1 MDKKDNG
8 NSGNAGHQHGVN
20 INVNLDS
27 TPILYT
33 DNVFISVN
41 ESGIVLDFTQQLAS
55 TNQARIVSRIG
66 MSRDHA
72 KKFAE
77 QFEAMLKV
85 AEGKAQSAE
94 KKIKT
99 N

>member
-1 MDKKDNG
+1 MDKKDDNG
-8 NSGNAGHQHGVN
+8 GNNKPGFN
-20 INVNLDS
+20 INVNLET

-41 ESGIVLDFTQQLAS
+41 DNGIVLDFSQQLAS

-66 MSRDHA
+66 MSREHA
-72 KKFAE
+72 KKFAD

-85 AEGKAQSAE
+85 AEGQAQSAE
-94 KKIKT
+94 KKVKA

>member
-1 MDKKDNG
+1 MDAKNKNNG
-8 NSGNAGHQHGVN
+8 TNVN
-20 INVNLDS
+20 INLDT

-33 DNVFISVN
+33 DNILITVN
-41 ESGIVLDFTQQLAS
+41 PSGIVLDFSQQIAS
-55 TNQARIVSRIG
+55 TNQARIVARIG
-66 MSRDHA
+66 MSKEHA

-85 AEGKAQSAE
+85 AEGQAQSAE
-94 KKIKT
+94 KKNKT

>member
-1 MDKKDNG
+1 MDEENKEGLGRMDI
-8 NSGNAGHQHGVN
+8 N
-20 INVNLDS
+20 INLDL

-41 ESGIVLDFTQQLAS
+41 QHGIVMDFSQHLAS
-55 TNQARIVSRIG
+55 TNKIRIVTRVG

-77 QFEAMLKV
+77 QIEAMLKV
-85 AEGKAQSAE
+85 AEGQAQSSE
-94 KKIKT
+94 KKLKT